1 LKTALRKSL
10 PGLETSFRRVII
22 LAILYCFV
30 ALQAMVFLPGNDPDI
45 WWHLRTGQWI
55 LAHGQVPTTDPFSS
69 YGMGKPWVA
78 YSWLFEIL
86 VYGLYRHLGLFGI
99 LLFTV
104 AMSLLVGLSVHI
116 LIQQAKFPFVL
127 EVFLVAATLAG
138 MKPLMTPRPWL
149 ISILCF
155 ALQLLILRHAK
166 FTRKPAI
173 IWLLPLLYGIWANFH
188 IQFVYGLV
196 VIFFLVMEGLILTI
210 VGCELPSEESQ
221 RIPARSLLLVGAAC
235 VLATLANPYGYN
247 VYRQVIEYGLQTEA
261 FQLIQELQSLSFR
274 SPADWMVV
282 MLTVAASFV
291 LGLKRR
297 LLPFPMLLLLLGCFL
312 GFRARRDVWVT
323 LLAAAFIISEHLIVS
338 CPPDAFQL
346 TRGRVLALLG
356 GIAIG
361 VGMIGWYRQLSEP
374 HLRTAVERRFPVK
387 AVEFVR
393 QNNYGGP
400 LFNTFGWGGY
410 LIWSLREIPV
420 SIDGRANIHGHR
432 VASVR
437 QTWMGYLGWDSDR
450 ELMDSQIVIA
460 DIGWPLTSL
469 LRMDSRFKLVYED
482 GTAAVFVRNPAKS

>member
-1 LKTALRKSL
+1 M
-10 PGLETSFRRVII
+10 
-22 LAILYCFV
+22 AILYCFV
-30 ALQAMVFLPGNDPDI
+30 ALQAMFPLPVNDPDI

-55 LAHGQVPTTDPFSS
+55 LAHDQVPTTDPFST

-86 VYGLYRHLGLFGI
+86 VYGLYRHLGLSGI

-104 AMSLLVGLSVHI
+104 AMSLLVALSVHL
-116 LIQQAKFPFVL
+116 LIRQAKFPFVL
-127 EVFLVAATLAG
+127 EVFLVVATLAG

-149 ISILCF
+149 FSILCF

-166 FTRKPAI
+166 LTRKPAI

-188 IQFVYGLV
+188 IQFIYGLV
-196 VIFFLVMEGLILTI
+196 IIVLLVMEGLILTI
-210 VGCELPSEESQ
+210 VGCELPSEKSQ
-221 RIPARSLLLVGAAC
+221 RLRVRSLLLVGAAC

-247 VYRQVIEYGLQTEA
+247 IYRQVVEYSLLTDA
-261 FQLIQELQSLSFR
+261 FQSVLELQSLSFR
-274 SPADWMVV
+274 APADWMVV

-297 LLPFPMLLLLLGCFL
+297 LLPFPLLLLVLGCFL

-323 LLAAAFIISEHLIVS
+323 LLAAAFIISEYLIVRS
-338 CPPDAFQL
+338 PADAL
-346 TRGRVLALLG
+346 RWTPVKMLAVLG

-374 HLRTAVERRFPVK
+374 YLRAVVEQRFPVK

-393 QNNYGGP
+393 QNKYGGP
-400 LFNTFGWGGY
+400 LFNSFDWGGY
-410 LIWSLREIPV
+410 LIWSLPEIPV
-420 SIDGRANIHGHR
+420 SVDGRGNIHGYR
-432 VASVR
+432 VESTR
-437 QTWMGYLGWDSDR
+437 QTWTGSSGWDSDR
-450 ELMDSQIVIA
+450 ELIDSRIVIA
-460 DIGWPLTSL
+460 ELRWPLTSL

>member
-1 LKTALRKSL
+1 ML
-10 PGLETSFRRVII
+10 PV
-22 LAILYCFV
+22 V
-30 ALQAMVFLPGNDPDI
+30 DPDI

-55 LAHGQVPTTDPFSS
+55 LAHGQVPVADPFSS

-86 VYGLYRHLGLFGI
+86 VYGLYRYFGLSGI

-104 AMSLLVGLSVHI
+104 AMSLLVALSVHL
-116 LIQQAKFPFVL
+116 LIRQAKFPFVL

-149 ISILCF
+149 FSILCF

-166 FTRKPAI
+166 LKPAI

-188 IQFVYGLV
+188 IQFIYGLV
-196 VIFFLVMEGLILTI
+196 IILLLVTEGLILTI
-210 VGCELPSEESQ
+210 VARKLPSEKSQ
-221 RIPARSLLLVGAAC
+221 TLPAKSLLLVGAAC

-247 VYRQVIEYGLQTEA
+247 IYRQVVEYSLLTEA
-261 FQLIQELQSLSFR
+261 FQSVQELQPLSFS

-297 LLPFPMLLLLLGCFL
+297 LMPFPMLLLLLGCFL
-312 GFRARRDVWVT
+312 GFRARRDVWFT
-323 LLAAAFIISEHLIVS
+323 LLATAFIISEYPIVS
-338 CPPDAFQL
+338 CPADAFQL
-346 TRGRVLALLG
+346 TRSRVLALLG
-356 GIAIG
+356 GITIG

-374 HLRTAVERRFPVK
+374 RLRTAVERRFPVK

-400 LFNTFGWGGY
+400 LFNSFNWGGY
-410 LIWSLREIPV
+410 LIWSLPQIPV
-420 SIDGRANIHGHR
+420 SIDGRGNIHGQR
-432 VASVR
+432 VESAR
-437 QTWMGYLGWDSDR
+437 QIWMGYSGWDSDR
-450 ELMDSQIVIA
+450 ELMQSRIVIA
-460 DIGWPLTSL
+460 EVGSPLASL

-482 GTAAVFVRNPAKS
+482 GTAAVFVRNSVKS